1 MSSPLRPRGTAFV
14 LAVAAACLLGAAF
27 PASAQKPDAELKGL
41 NAIGL
46 VVEEM
51 GSQALSCGF
60 SRDTFEKAVS
70 PILTAGGLKVLRN
83 ADEDT
88 FLYVKVNSL
97 SVPSGLCVSRFDV
110 TLYTH
115 TNAKLSYQ
123 LEPVLVQVSL
133 LSASGLSG
141 GSVPGH
147 AENVLK
153 SVKQHVDQFVSRI
166 AAANK

>member
-1 MSSPLRPRGTAFV
+1 MLTRLIARESSIVF
-14 LAVAAACLLGAAF
+14 AAAVVSLLVTAL
-27 PASAQKPDAELKGL
+27 PASAQKPDAELKGIT
-41 NAIGL
+41 AVGL

-60 SRDTFEKAVS
+60 SPDTFGKAVTT
-70 PILTAGGLKVLRN
+70 ILTAGGLKVLRN

-133 LSASGLSG
+133 ISAGGLSG

-153 SVKQHVDQFVSRI
+153 SVKQYVDQFVSRI
-166 AAANK
+166 VAANK

>member
-1 MSSPLRPRGTAFV
+1 MSSRLLLRHTAVV
-14 LAVAAACLLGAAF
+14 LAIAAACLLAAAL

-41 NAIGL
+41 TAVGL
-46 VVEEM
+46 VVEEI

-60 SRDTFEKAVS
+60 SRDTIEKAVM

-88 FLYVKVNSL
+88 FLYVKVNAL

-115 TNAKLSYQ
+115 TTAKLSYG

-133 LSASGLSG
+133 ISAGGLSG

-153 SVKQHVDQFVSRI
+153 SVKQYVDQFVSRI
-166 AAANK
+166 VAANK

>member
-1 MSSPLRPRGTAFV
+1 MSSRLLLRRASFV
-14 LAVAAACLLGAAF
+14 LAIAAACLIGAVL
-27 PASAQKPDAELKGL
+27 PASAQKPDAELKGIT
-41 NAIGL
+41 AVGL

-60 SRDTFEKAVS
+60 SPDTFGKAVTT
-70 PILTAGGLKVLRN
+70 ILTAGGLKVLRN

-115 TNAKLSYQ
+115 TTAKLSYQ
-123 LEPVLVQVSL
+123 PEPVLVQVSL
-133 LSASGLSG
+133 LSAGGLSG

-153 SVKQHVDQFVSRI
+153 SVKQHVDQFVSHI
-166 AAANK
+166 VAANR

>member
-1 MSSPLRPRGTAFV
+1 MSNLRPRHRIVF
-14 LAVAAACLLGAAF
+14 AVAVGAACLLGAAL

-41 NAIGL
+41 TAVGL
-46 VVEEM
+46 VVEEV

-60 SRDTFEKAVS
+60 SRDTFEKAIS

-115 TNAKLSYQ
+115 TNAKLTYQ

-133 LSASGLSG
+133 ISAGGLSG

-153 SVKQHVDQFVSRI
+153 SVKQYVDQFVSRI
-166 AAANK
+166 VAANK

>member
-1 MSSPLRPRGTAFV
+1 MLTRLIARESSIVF
-14 LAVAAACLLGAAF
+14 AAAVVSLLVTAL
-27 PASAQKPDAELKGL
+27 PASAQKPDAELKGIT
-41 NAIGL
+41 AVGL

-60 SRDTFEKAVS
+60 SPDTFGKAVTT
-70 PILTAGGLKVLRN
+70 ILTAGGLKVLRN

-115 TNAKLSYQ
+115 TNAKLSYG

-133 LSASGLSG
+133 ISAGGLSG

-153 SVKQHVDQFVSRI
+153 SVKQYVDQFVSRI
-166 AAANK
+166 VAANK